1 MTKAPQEVMLKTS
14 RELPKDYPPAYFL
27 SIELENILCFKTRQK
42 LDLSDANGFPSQ
54 WTVILGDNGVGKTT
68 LLRSLAGM
76 EPTKRSL
83 TDQEPEISDAS
94 ATLKKDRICSTVRFA
109 SLNGSREGIFPGFQ
123 IKSSDSS
130 GKRQI
135 FRPLEAIIETHF
147 MYGSELNKWREI
159 FDNQAIKSSK
169 HFRQGFLRIEGSS
182 STFGIALGEEELLG
196 LRCYGY
202 GANRRMGETSL
213 SEALSS
219 DSCSSLFADD
229 KTLINAE
236 EWLLQ
241 ADYAV
246 ARSTSNNTARLEQRL
261 HLIQD
266 TLKKLLPDISDIRI
280 APADDNNPRPAAEF
294 LTPYGWVPL
303 KGLSLGYKTV
313 IAWTVDFAARMM
325 ERYPHSTDPLAEPAV
340 VLVDEIDLHLHPKW
354 QRTIMSFLTERFPNT
369 QFIVTA
375 HSPLVVQAAKN
386 ANIVLLRREGD
397 HVVIDND
404 PEIIDNWRVE
414 QILSS
419 VFELPSPHSPDLAP
433 LIERRR
439 KLLAKSKLTAKDERE
454 LKKLEAQIGTIPTA
468 ESPEDIRAMDIIRK
482 AAKLLENS

>member
-1 MTKAPQEVMLKTS
+1 MTKATQEIKLTGQ
-14 RELPKDYPPAYFL
+14 REPTDYPPAYFL
-27 SIELENILCFKTRQK
+27 SIELENVLCFKTYQK
-42 LDLSDANGFPSQ
+42 LDLSDANGFPAQ

-68 LLRSLAGM
+68 LLRCLANM
-76 EPTKRSL
+76 EPHSVPFPKGTIFPRVETYSDSEQEVPALWIEGEHSITATFGYGVSL
-83 TDQEPEISDAS
+83 KNCSNSSQKTEHKEPIFQTAHTGVSVSVS
-94 ATLKKDRICSTVRFA
+94 ATKIMTVR
-109 SLNGSREGIFPGFQ
+109 
-123 IKSSDSS
+123 D
-130 GKRQI
+130 
-135 FRPLEAIIETHF
+135 
-147 MYGSELNKWREI
+147 
-159 FDNQAIKSSK
+159 D
-169 HFRQGFLRIEGSS
+169 
-182 STFGIALGEEELLG
+182 LLG
-196 LRCYGY
+196 LKCYGY
-202 GANRRMGETSL
+202 GASRRLGNTLL
-213 SEALSS
+213 SNTLSS
-219 DSCSSLFADD
+219 DRCSSLFLEDAE
-229 KTLINAE
+229 LINAE

-246 ARSTSNNTARLEQRL
+246 VRSVPGNTARLEQRF

-266 TLKKLLPDISDIRI
+266 ILKQLLPNISDIRI
-280 APADDNNPRPAAEF
+280 SPADYDNPRPVAEF
-294 LTPYGWVPL
+294 LTSYGWVPL
-303 KGLSLGYKTV
+303 KSLSLGYKTV
-313 IAWTVDFAARMM
+313 IAWTVDLAVRLMD
-325 ERYPHSTDPLAEPAV
+325 RYPQSEYPLAEPAV

-354 QRTIMSFLTERFPNT
+354 QRTIMSFLSERFPNT

-414 QILSS
+414 QVLSS
-419 VFELPSPHSPDLAP
+419 VFELPSPHSPDIAP

>member
-1 MTKAPQEVMLKTS
+1 MPKAQQEIRLTEQ
-14 RELPKDYPPAYFL
+14 REASIVYPPAYFL
-27 SIELENILCFKTRQK
+27 SVELENVLCFKTRQK
-42 LDLSDANGFPSQ
+42 LDLCDARGFPSQ
-54 WTVILGDNGVGKTT
+54 WTVILGNNGVGKTT
-68 LLRSLAGM
+68 LLRSLASM
-76 EPTKRSL
+76 KPKLVNLSK
-83 TDQEPEISDAS
+83 A
-94 ATLKKDRICSTVRFA
+94 KKKFA
-109 SLNGSREGIFPGFQ
+109 QTHLSSSRLLEEMLL
-123 IKSSDSS
+123 SDS
-130 GKRQI
+130 
-135 FRPLEAIIETHF
+135 LEARIEVHF
-147 MYGSELNKWREI
+147 TYGSDLVSCIEDFSNRS
-159 FDNQAIKSSK
+159 IKKPVFHQDSLEVTGILSS
-169 HFRQGFLRIEGSS
+169 
-182 STFGIALGEEELLG
+182 LGNEKLLG
-196 LRCYGY
+196 LQCYGY

-219 DSCSSLFADD
+219 DSCASLFSDD
-229 KTLINAE
+229 EVLINAE

-246 ARSTSNNTARLEQRL
+246 ARSAPNNTARLKKRFD
-261 HLIQD
+261 LIQN
-266 TLKKLLPDISDIRI
+266 TLKQLLPDISDIRI
-280 APADDNNPRPAAEF
+280 TPADDNKPRPTAEF

-303 KGLSLGYKTV
+303 KSLSLGYKTV
-313 IAWTVDFAARMM
+313 IAWIVDLAARLT
-325 ERYPHSTDPLAEPAV
+325 ESYPNSEDPLAEPAV

-397 HVVIDND
+397 RVVIDND

-414 QILSS
+414 QVLSS
-419 VFELPSPHSPDLAP
+419 VFELPSPHSPDIAP

>member
-1 MTKAPQEVMLKTS
+1 MTKAPQEIKLTEQPES
-14 RELPKDYPPAYFL
+14 HQDYPPAYFL
-27 SIELENILCFKTRQK
+27 SIELKNILCFKSAQK
-42 LDLSDANGFPSQ
+42 LDLSNSNGFPMQ
-54 WTVILGDNGVGKTT
+54 WTVILGNNGVGKTT
-68 LLRSLAGM
+68 LLRCLAGM
-76 EPTKRSL
+76 EPTQDKS
-83 TDQEPEISDAS
+83 TSPMYFDQEGVLARPRFSSSLLNRLDEIQILINSINA
-94 ATLKKDRICSTVRFA
+94 RIKTQFM
-109 SLNGSREGIFPGFQ
+109 LGNNLIF
-123 IKSSDSS
+123 
-130 GKRQI
+130 
-135 FRPLEAIIETHF
+135 
-147 MYGSELNKWREI
+147 YNKVS
-159 FDNQAIKSSK
+159 DNQDEQSSIKTYQASFSMHGPFSNIGHEK
-169 HFRQGFLRIEGSS
+169 
-182 STFGIALGEEELLG
+182 LLG
-196 LRCYGY
+196 LKCYGY

-213 SEALSS
+213 SEGLSA
-219 DSCSSLFADD
+219 DSCDSLFSDD
-229 KTLINAE
+229 AALINAE

-246 ARSTSNNTARLEQRL
+246 ARSAPENTARLEKRF
-261 HLIQD
+261 HLIQE
-266 TLKKLLPDISDIRI
+266 TLIQLLPDISDIRI
-280 APADDNNPRPAAEF
+280 TLADNNNPRPTAEF

-303 KGLSLGYKTV
+303 KNLSLGYKTV
-313 IAWTVDFAARMM
+313 IAWTVDLAARMI
-325 ERYPHSTDPLAEPAV
+325 ERYPHSEDPLAEPAV

-386 ANIVLLRREGD
+386 SNIVLLRRVGD

-414 QILSS
+414 QVLSS

-439 KLLAKSKLTAKDERE
+439 KLLTKSKLTAKDERE
-454 LKKLEAQIGTIPTA
+454 LKKLETQIGTIPTA

>member
-1 MTKAPQEVMLKTS
+1 MTKEQQEITLTEQ
-14 RELPKDYPPAYFL
+14 RETAKVYPPAYFL
-27 SIELENILCFKTRQK
+27 SIELENVLCFKTLQQ
-42 LDLSDANGFPSQ
+42 LDLSDTNGFPAQ

-76 EPTKRSL
+76 EPTSSKLPDDTKITRIFAAPRFLESTRL
-83 TDQEPEISDAS
+83 EEIQILISPETKITA
-94 ATLKKDRICSTVRFA
+94 
-109 SLNGSREGIFPGFQ
+109 
-123 IKSSDSS
+123 
-130 GKRQI
+130 
-135 FRPLEAIIETHF
+135 HF
-147 MYGSELNKWREI
+147 MYGSELNSWKGV
-159 FDNQAIKSSK
+159 A
-169 HFRQGFLRIEGSS
+169 
-182 STFGIALGEEELLG
+182 TGIAIEPSTYLQKTSLAVLKSFSTLSIKLENDEDLLG
-196 LRCYGY
+196 LKCYGY
-202 GANRRMGETSL
+202 GANRRLGETSL
-213 SEALSS
+213 SETLSS
-219 DSCSSLFADD
+219 DSCVSLYSDD
-229 KTLINAE
+229 EALINAE

-246 ARSTSNNTARLEQRL
+246 ARSAPNNTERLEQRFR
-261 HLIQD
+261 LIQD
-266 TLKKLLPDISDIRI
+266 TLKQLLPDISDIRI
-280 APADDNNPRPAAEF
+280 APADDGNPRPAAEF
-294 LTPYGWVPL
+294 LTPYGWVSL
-303 KGLSLGYKTV
+303 KSLSLGYKTV
-313 IAWTVDFAARMM
+313 IAWTVDLAVRLMD
-325 ERYPHSTDPLAEPAV
+325 RYPHSEDPLAEPAV

-414 QILSS
+414 QVLSS
-419 VFELPSPHSPDLAP
+419 VFELPSPHSTDLAP

-439 KLLAKSKLTAKDERE
+439 KILAKSKLTAKDERE

>member
-1 MTKAPQEVMLKTS
+1 MTKAQQEIKLAEQEGS
-14 RELPKDYPPAYFL
+14 RKDYPPAYFL
-27 SIELENILCFKTRQK
+27 SIELENILCFKNRQK

-68 LLRSLAGM
+68 LLRSLASM
-76 EPTKRSL
+76 EPKPTNVSSSTETGRILATVRIKTSNSFAEEILPKLQIDFFNSL
-83 TDQEPEISDAS
+83 EEKQTSHSLRPEIK
-94 ATLKKDRICSTVRFA
+94 T
-109 SLNGSREGIFPGFQ
+109 Q
-123 IKSSDSS
+123 
-130 GKRQI
+130 
-135 FRPLEAIIETHF
+135 F
-147 MYGSELNKWREI
+147 MYGSKLNSWKEI
-159 FDNQAIKSSK
+159 SNDQAIKILSYLQK
-169 HFRQGFLRIEGSS
+169 DYLEMLASS
-182 STFGIALGEEELLG
+182 SMFLVSFGAEELLG

-213 SEALSS
+213 SEGLSA
-219 DSCSSLFADD
+219 DSCDSLFSDD
-229 KTLINAE
+229 AALINAE

-246 ARSTSNNTARLEQRL
+246 ARSAPENTARLKKRF
-261 HLIQD
+261 HLIQE
-266 TLKKLLPDISDIRI
+266 TLKKLLPDVSDIRI
-280 APADDNNPRPAAEF
+280 TLADNNIPRPTAEF

-303 KGLSLGYKTV
+303 KSLSLGYKTV
-313 IAWTVDFAARMM
+313 IAWIVDLAARLI
-325 ERYPHSTDPLAEPAV
+325 ERYPNSADPLAEPAV

-397 HVVIDND
+397 RVVIDND

-414 QILSS
+414 QVLSS
-419 VFELPSPHSPDLAP
+419 VFELPSPHSPDIAP

>member
-1 MTKAPQEVMLKTS
+1 MTKAQQEIKLAEQGKS
-14 RELPKDYPPAYFL
+14 RKDYPPAYFL
-27 SIELENILCFKTRQK
+27 SIELENVLCFKTRQK
-42 LDLSDANGFPSQ
+42 LDLSDANGFPAQ

-76 EPTKRSL
+76 EPKTAKVRSH
-83 TDQEPEISDAS
+83 
-94 ATLKKDRICSTVRFA
+94 
-109 SLNGSREGIFPGFQ
+109 
-123 IKSSDSS
+123 S
-130 GKRQI
+130 GKEIIVATPRFESLYLLEEMQI
-135 FRPLEAIIETHF
+135 LSSPKVKIETYF
-147 MYGSELNKWREI
+147 MYGFELDNWKEI
-159 FDNQAIKSSK
+159 SNERVQKNLMRIDRSSFGTRR
-169 HFRQGFLRIEGSS
+169 HSYISI
-182 STFGIALGEEELLG
+182 STGDEELLG
-196 LRCYGY
+196 LKCYAY
-202 GANRRMGETSL
+202 GANRRMGDTSL
-213 SEALSS
+213 SEALSA
-219 DSCSSLFADD
+219 DSCASLFSDGE
-229 KTLINAE
+229 TLINSE

-246 ARSTSNNTARLEQRL
+246 ARSAPKNTPRLEQRF

-266 TLKKLLPDISDIRI
+266 TLKQLLPDVSDIRI
-280 APADDNNPRPAAEF
+280 APAADDNPRPAAEF

-303 KGLSLGYKTV
+303 KSLSLGYKTV
-313 IAWTVDFAARMM
+313 IAWTVDLAARLI
-325 ERYPHSTDPLAEPAV
+325 ERYPNSADPLAEPAV

-354 QRTIMSFLTERFPNT
+354 QRTIMSFLTERFPNS

-414 QILSS
+414 QVLSS
-419 VFELPSPHSPDLAP
+419 VFELPSPHSPDIAP

>member
-1 MTKAPQEVMLKTS
+1 MTEVQQAVRLIEKQGS
-14 RELPKDYPPAYFL
+14 QQDYLPAYFS
-27 SIELENILCFKTRQK
+27 SIELENILCFKNLQK
-42 LDLSDANGFPSQ
+42 LDLSGANGFPAQ

-68 LLRSLAGM
+68 LLRSLASM
-76 EPTKRSL
+76 KPKLLKLASNKKFAQTHLSSSNLLEEMLLSNSL
-83 TDQEPEISDAS
+83 EA
-94 ATLKKDRICSTVRFA
+94 RIKVHFIY
-109 SLNGSREGIFPGFQ
+109 GSGPVSWTE
-123 IKSSDSS
+123 DSS
-130 GKRQI
+130 
-135 FRPLEAIIETHF
+135 
-147 MYGSELNKWREI
+147 
-159 FDNQAIKSSK
+159 NQPIPHQDSFEVTGILSS
-169 HFRQGFLRIEGSS
+169 
-182 STFGIALGEEELLG
+182 LGNEKLLG
-196 LRCYGY
+196 LKCYGY

-219 DSCSSLFADD
+219 DSCASLFSDD
-229 KTLINAE
+229 EVLINAE

-246 ARSTSNNTARLEQRL
+246 ARSASDNTEQLKRRF
-261 HLIQD
+261 HLIKE
-266 TLKKLLPDISDIRI
+266 TLKQLLPDVSDIRI
-280 APADDNNPRPAAEF
+280 TPADDKSPRPAAEF
-294 LTPYGWVPL
+294 QTPYGWVPL
-303 KGLSLGYKTV
+303 KSLSLGYKTV
-313 IAWTVDFAARMM
+313 IAWTVDFAARLID
-325 ERYPHSTDPLAEPAV
+325 RYPQSKDPLSEPAV

-375 HSPLVVQAAKN
+375 HSPLVVQAAEN

-414 QILSS
+414 QVLAS
-419 VFELPSPHSPDLAP
+419 VFELPSPHSPEIEP

-454 LKKLEAQIGTIPTA
+454 LKKLEEQIGTIPTA

>member
-1 MTKAPQEVMLKTS
+1 MSDRRKQTMTKTTQEIKLTEKQES
-14 RELPKDYPPAYFL
+14 QKDYPPAYFL
-27 SIELENILCFKTRQK
+27 SIELENVLCFKTRQK
-42 LDLSDANGFPSQ
+42 LILSDTRGFPAQ
-54 WTVILGDNGVGKTT
+54 WTIILGNNGVGKTT

-76 EPTKRSL
+76 EPSPKNVEDHNSKEITTAVPWLFSARKKDWEKIASYSHPSPSKINASFAYGSLLNDLQNASSILFHQASFTVRLQSL
-83 TDQEPEISDAS
+83 TSGRVAS
-94 ATLKKDRICSTVRFA
+94 PC
-109 SLNGSREGIFPGFQ
+109 
-123 IKSSDSS
+123 
-130 GKRQI
+130 
-135 FRPLEAIIETHF
+135 
-147 MYGSELNKWREI
+147 
-159 FDNQAIKSSK
+159 
-169 HFRQGFLRIEGSS
+169 
-182 STFGIALGEEELLG
+182 GEDVLG
-196 LRCYGY
+196 LKCYGY
-202 GANRRMGETSL
+202 GANRNMGETSL
-213 SEALSS
+213 AESLSS
-219 DSCSSLFADD
+219 EHFASLFSDNAA
-229 KTLINAE
+229 LINAE

-246 ARSTSNNTARLEQRL
+246 ARSTSANTIRLEKRFY
-261 HLIQD
+261 LIQEI
-266 TLKKLLPDISDIRI
+266 LKKLLPDVSDIRI
-280 APADDNNPRPAAEF
+280 APADNEKSRPAAEF

-303 KGLSLGYKTV
+303 KSLSLGYKTV
-313 IAWTVDFAARMM
+313 IAWTVDLAVRLMD
-325 ERYPHSTDPLAEPAV
+325 RYPQSDDPLAEPAV

-439 KLLAKSKLTAKDERE
+439 KLLAKSKLTTKDERE
-454 LKKLEAQIGTIPTA
+454 LKKLEDQIGTIPTA

>member
-1 MTKAPQEVMLKTS
+1 MTKVSQEIKLTEQLGS
-14 RELPKDYPPAYFL
+14 RKEDSQAYFL
-27 SIELENILCFKTRQK
+27 SIELENVLCFKTRQK
-42 LDLSDANGFPSQ
+42 LDFSDKNGLPTQ

-68 LLRSLAGM
+68 ILQCLAGM
-76 EPTKRSL
+76 TERISSETTPSSNEEEKLVSGFHYFKLDFELVACCQIHNKKSEIYTTFKSCSSLRQPIDSEKESLLFSIESTEDRSIL
-83 TDQEPEISDAS
+83 FSFSND
-94 ATLKKDRICSTVRFA
+94 K
-109 SLNGSREGIFPGFQ
+109 
-123 IKSSDSS
+123 
-130 GKRQI
+130 
-135 FRPLEAIIETHF
+135 
-147 MYGSELNKWREI
+147 
-159 FDNQAIKSSK
+159 
-169 HFRQGFLRIEGSS
+169 
-182 STFGIALGEEELLG
+182 ELLG
-196 LRCYGY
+196 LKCYGY
-202 GANRRMGETSL
+202 GANRKMGATSL
-213 SEALSS
+213 SKVLSPN
-219 DSCSSLFADD
+219 SCQSLLTDVE
-229 KTLINAE
+229 TLINAE

-246 ARSTSNNTARLEQRL
+246 ARSAPDNTARLKKRFD
-261 HLIQD
+261 LIQD
-266 TLKKLLPDISDIRI
+266 TLKQLLPDISDIRI
-280 APADDNNPRPAAEF
+280 TPADENKHSPMAEF
-294 LTPYGWVPL
+294 QTPYGWVPL
-303 KGLSLGYKTV
+303 QSLSLGYKTV
-313 IAWTVDFAARMM
+313 IAWTVDLAARLI
-325 ERYPHSTDPLAEPAV
+325 ERYPNSADPLAEPAV

-414 QILSS
+414 QVLSS